1 VSDAFRGLHE
11 CAHNFG
17 APKDALCGVAVSG
30 GSDSVATLLLLHA
43 HGRRLQAVT
52 VDHGLRPEAKDEAAF
67 VADLCRDIG
76 VPHTTLEWRHD
87 GVEGNLQAEA
97 RKARYRLIADWAK
110 DRGIQ
115 HVALGHTIDDQAETF
130 LMRVGRRA
138 GIDGL
143 TGMSSSRTIY
153 GVEFQ
158 RPFLAASRKEL
169 RAYLGST
176 GQRWIEDPS
185 NEDERF
191 ERIRVRRAIEALE
204 GAGID
209 AEAIFEVTQ
218 NLSLV
223 RHDLA
228 LLARSEFGKSGDQG
242 DGDLIFDRGS
252 FLANPVF
259 EVKRRTLADALRWV
273 SGADYPPRSDA
284 LADLSVAIRDF
295 EKRTLHGCLITH
307 EGDSFRIS
315 REHNAV
321 KALRAPTTAVWDRWV
336 LDGPHAKNL
345 EFRALGEAVKD
356 CPEWRATGLPR
367 TSLLAS
373 PAVFDGEMLISAP
386 LAGFSNGWT
395 AKLAPGRDD
404 FAAFL
409 MDH

>member
-1 VSDAFRGLHE
+1 MSDAFRGLHE

-30 GSDSVATLLLLHA
+30 GSDSVATLRLLHA
-43 HGRRLQAVT
+43 HGRRLEAVT

-76 VPHTTLEWRHD
+76 VPHTTLEWHHD

-143 TGMSSSRTIY
+143 TGMSSSRNLHNI
-153 GVEFQ
+153 EFR
-158 RPFLAASRKEL
+158 RPFLVRSREEL
-169 RAYLGST
+169 RAYLGSI
-176 GQRWIEDPS
+176 GQHWIEDPS
-185 NEDERF
+185 NIDERF
-191 ERIRVRRAIEALE
+191 ERVRVRQAMEALE
-204 GAGID
+204 NAGID
-209 AEAIFEVTQ
+209 ANAIFEVTQ

-228 LLARSEFGKSGDQG
+228 LLARSEFGESGDQRE
-242 DGDLIFDRGS
+242 GDLIFDRGS
-252 FLANPVF
+252 FLSSPVF
-259 EVKRRTLADALRWV
+259 EVKRRTLASALRWV

-284 LADLSVAIRDF
+284 VADLSGAIKNA

-307 EGDSFRIS
+307 EDSSFRIT

-321 KALRAPTTAVWDRWV
+321 KEIRVPTTEVWDRWV
-336 LDGPHAKNL
+336 LDGPHAENL
-345 EFRALGEAVKD
+345 EIRALGEAVKD
-356 CPEWRATGLPR
+356 CTEWRATGLPR

-373 PAVFDGEMLISAP
+373 PAVFDGETLISAP

>member
-1 VSDAFRGLHE
+1 MSGAFRGLHE
-11 CAHNFG
+11 CAHKFG
-17 APKDALCGVAVSG
+17 APKEALCGVAVSG
-30 GSDSVATLLLLHA
+30 GSDSVATLRLLHA
-43 HGRRLQAVT
+43 HGRRLEAVT

-67 VADLCRDIG
+67 VADLCLDIG
-76 VPHTTLEWRHD
+76 VPHTTLEWKHD

-110 DRGIQ
+110 DRGIN

-143 TGMSSSRTIY
+143 TGMRSSRKNLGIDWL
-153 GVEFQ
+153 
-158 RPFLAASRKEL
+158 RPFLRRNRKEL
-169 RAYLGST
+169 RAYLGSID
-176 GQRWIEDPS
+176 QRWIEDPS
-185 NEDERF
+185 NHDDRF
-191 ERIRVRRAIEALE
+191 ERVRVRQAMEALE
-204 GAGID
+204 NAGID
-209 AEAIFEVTQ
+209 AEAIFEVTL
-218 NLSLV
+218 NLTLV
-223 RHDLA
+223 RQDLA
-228 LLARSEFGKSGDQG
+228 HLAHSEFGESGDQR

-252 FLANPVF
+252 FLSGPVF
-259 EVKRRTLADALRWV
+259 EVKRRILASALRWV

-284 LADLSVAIRDF
+284 LADLSIAIRNS
-295 EKRTLHGCLITH
+295 EKRTLHGCLVTH
-307 EGDSFRIS
+307 DTDSFRVT

-321 KALRAPTTAVWDRWV
+321 KALCVPTTAVWDRWV